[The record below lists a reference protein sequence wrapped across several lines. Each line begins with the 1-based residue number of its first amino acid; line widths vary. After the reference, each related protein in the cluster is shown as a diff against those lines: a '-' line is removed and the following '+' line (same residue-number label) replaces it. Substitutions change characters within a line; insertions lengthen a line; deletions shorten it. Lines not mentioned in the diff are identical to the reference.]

1 MRAGLSGGGEITGRP
16 ALTCKRL
23 SAMKPIAGLEVFVVT
38 IDNAMLYPPM
48 PPEETGD
55 RPVDPLQQSLRR
67 CPAAT
72 YAAALEFRRTRAPE
86 CIPPI
91 ALGVLARF
99 VATAR
104 RARLEAAD
112 HNLRLADDLGL
123 DSLDRLQ
130 AVMLLEEVLQIEIRD
145 EVVAELQTVGDVLR
159 SLRRLVTGGAPE
171 SGSFAYAS

>member
-1 MRAGLSGGGEITGRP
+1 MRAGLSDGGEITGRP

-72 YAAALEFRRTRAPE
+72 YAAALDVYPEHLPTIQAMVRLQVRASRTD
-86 CIPPI
+86 
-91 ALGVLARF
+91 AR
-99 VATAR
+99 TAAMLDAAAMR
-104 RARLEAAD
+104 GETREWREWARLEAAK
-112 HNLRLADDLGL
+112 RGV
-123 DSLDRLQ
+123 SR
-130 AVMLLEEVLQIEIRD
+130 
-145 EVVAELQTVGDVLR
+145 
-159 SLRRLVTGGAPE
+159 AP
-171 SGSFAYAS
+171 

>member
-1 MRAGLSGGGEITGRP
+1 
-16 ALTCKRL
+16 
-23 SAMKPIAGLEVFVVT
+23 
-38 IDNAMLYPPM
+38 MLNPPM
-48 PPEETGD
+48 PPDETGE

-72 YAAALEFRRTRAPE
+72 YAAALEFRRTRAPD
-86 CIPPI
+86 CIEPI

-99 VATAR
+99 VASAR
-104 RARLEAAD
+104 RARLEMAD
-112 HNLRLADDLGL
+112 VNLRLAEDLGL

-130 AVMLLEEVLQIEIRD
+130 AVMLLEEVLEIEIRD

-171 SGSFAYAS
+171 SGQAVLGYAG